1 MDIVS
6 TNVANTIPTNVTNT
20 VPTNFYKKVRYKINF
35 LNSAYNFVSHHI
47 TIDNCYYLLLLCKT

>member
-6 TNVANTIPTNVTNT
+6 TNVANTIPTNT